1 MSEIWKD
8 IPGYEGY
15 YQVSNL
21 GRVKS
26 KHKNWEEKKPYL
38 AKGYYYHCLYLKGR
52 EKKYKLSQIVAMAF
66 LSHKP
71 NGYDIIVDHI
81 NNNKTDDR
89 LENLQLITNRLNLSK
104 DRKNKTSK
112 YTGVYYCKHSKKWR
126 SDIRINKKGVYLG
139 KFNTEEEAHQAYINK
154 LKEIQHI

>member
-1 MSEIWKD
+1 MEEWKD

-26 KHKNWEEKKPYL
+26 KHKNWQEKKPFITR
-38 AKGYYYHCLYLKGR
+38 GYYYHSFYLKGVQ
-52 EKKYKLSQIVAMAF
+52 KKYKLSQLVAMAF
-66 LSHKP
+66 LNHKP
-71 NGYDIIVDHI
+71 CGMKSIVDHI
-81 NNNKTDDR
+81 NNNPLDDR
-89 LENLQLITNRLNLSK
+89 LENLQIINCRLNVSK

-112 YTGVYYCKHSKKWR
+112 YTGVYFCKHKKQWR
-126 SDIRINKKGVYLG
+126 SDIRINNKSKYLG
-139 KFNTEEEAHQAYINK
+139 TFETEEEAHQAYINK